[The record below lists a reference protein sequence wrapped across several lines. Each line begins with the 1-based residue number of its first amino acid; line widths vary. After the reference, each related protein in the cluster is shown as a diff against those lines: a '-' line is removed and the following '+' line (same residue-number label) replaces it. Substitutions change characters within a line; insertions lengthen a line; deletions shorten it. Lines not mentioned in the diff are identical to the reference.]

1 MIKVWSYSL
10 KSSSLF
16 LAGITLLLSTSLCF
30 AADITGSVTNKTTNK
45 PSSGDEVVLLKLAAG
60 MDEEAR
66 TKSDAKGNFTLTTKS
81 DDNTPHLVRVTHQGV
96 NYFRPAPPGT
106 TSVAVEV
113 YDASKDVTGISG
125 LADITRLQAD
135 NGRLDAIEMW
145 IVKNDSK
152 PPRTK
157 MSASTFEITLP
168 EGAVVDASLAAGPG
182 GMPVNSAPVPT
193 GAKGHYAFLFPL
205 RPGET
210 RFQLSYHLP
219 YPGSFAFNHQS
230 GLAMSDVVV
239 MLPKSVEFKPSGSEF
254 QPSNDEKGMTV
265 YVAKDVPANK
275 QLAFSVSGT
284 GQIPR
289 EAQEGDA
296 DGDQSATG
304 GTATEN
310 RPGGGLGA
318 PIDAPDPLHRY
329 RWWLLGG
336 IAAALVA
343 GAFYMM
349 GRPQAPVATA
359 ASATQPSSS
368 MQKNVSGRSGLLLD
382 ALKEELFQLE
392 SDKIQGHIS
401 SSDYAEAKAAL
412 DLLIRRAI
420 ARHGQ
425 AAKV

>member
-1 MIKVWSYSL
+1 MKF
-10 KSSSLF
+10 SSSLF
-16 LAGITLLLSTSLCF
+16 RVTTALLLSVASCF
-30 AADITGSVTNKTTNK
+30 AANITGTVNNKTTNK
-45 PSSGDEVVLLKLAAG
+45 PSAGDDVVLVKLAAA
-60 MDEEAR
+60 MEEEAR
-66 TKSDAKGNFTLTTKS
+66 TKSDAKGNFTLTPKS
-81 DDNTPHLVRVTHQGV
+81 DDNSPHLVRVTHQGV

-113 YDASKDVTGISG
+113 YDAGKDVTGITG

-135 NGRLDAIEMW
+135 NGRLDAIQMW

-157 MSASTFEITLP
+157 MSANTFEITLP
-168 EGAVVDASLAAGPG
+168 EGAVIDSSLAAGPG

-193 GAKGHYAFLFPL
+193 GTKGHYGFLFPL

-210 RFQLSYHLP
+210 RFQISYHLP
-219 YPGSFAFNHQS
+219 YSGSLAVNHQS

-289 EAQEGDA
+289 DAQEGDA
-296 DGDQSATG
+296 EGEQSAAG
-304 GTATEN
+304 GSAAEN

-318 PIDAPDPLHRY
+318 PIDAPDPLHKY

-336 IAAALVA
+336 LAAALVA

-349 GRPQAPVATA
+349 GRPQAPVAAA
-359 ASATQPSSS
+359 ASLASSAVP
-368 MQKNVSGRSGLLLD
+368 KNVAGRAGLLLD

-392 SDKIQGHIS
+392 SDKIQGSIS
-401 SSDYAEAKAAL
+401 GPEYTEAKAAL

-420 ARHGQ
+420 ARQ
-425 AAKV
+425 VRAVKV

>member
-1 MIKVWSYSL
+1 MKF
-10 KSSSLF
+10 SSLF
-16 LAGITLLLSTSLCF
+16 SRRKSLCATAILLLSTSLCF
-30 AADITGSVTNKTTNK
+30 AADITGTVTNKTTNK
-45 PSSGDEVVLLKLAAG
+45 PSVGDDVVLVKLAAT
-60 MDEEAR
+60 MEEEAR
-66 TKSDAKGNFTLTTKS
+66 TKSDAKGNFTLTPKS
-81 DDNTPHLVRVTHQGV
+81 DDNSPHLVRVTHQGV

-106 TSVAVEV
+106 TSVAAEV
-113 YDASKDVTGISG
+113 YDVGKEIAGVSG

-157 MSASTFEITLP
+157 MSASTFEISLP
-168 EGAVVDASLAAGPG
+168 EGAVIDSSLAAGPG

-193 GAKGHYAFLFPL
+193 GTKGRYAFLFPL

-210 RFQLSYHLP
+210 RFQISYHLP
-219 YPGSFAFNHQS
+219 YSGSLAFNHQS

-239 MLPKSVEFKPSGSEF
+239 MLPKSVEFKPSGNEF
-254 QPSNDEKGMTV
+254 QPSNDEKGLTV

-296 DGDQSATG
+296 DGGDQSAQAG
-304 GTATEN
+304 NGAEN

-318 PIDAPDPLHRY
+318 PIDAPDPLHKY
-329 RWWLLGG
+329 RWWLLGAL
-336 IAAALVA
+336 AAALVA

-359 ASATQPSSS
+359 ASATLPSSAV
-368 MQKNVSGRSGLLLD
+368 QKNVSGRSGLLLD

-401 SSDYAEAKAAL
+401 TSDYAETKAAL

-420 ARHGQ
+420 ARQGQ

>member
-1 MIKVWSYSL
+1 MKF
-10 KSSSLF
+10 SSSLF
-16 LAGITLLLSTSLCF
+16 RVTTTLLLSVASCF
-30 AADITGSVTNKTTNK
+30 AADITGTVTNKTTNK
-45 PSSGDEVVLLKLAAG
+45 PSAGDDVVLLKLAAA
-60 MDEEAR
+60 MEEEAR
-66 TKSDAKGNFTLTTKS
+66 TKSDGKGNFTLTSKS

-106 TSVAVEV
+106 TSVAAEV
-113 YDASKDVTGISG
+113 YDAGKEVTGITG

-168 EGAVVDASLAAGPG
+168 EGAVIDSSLAAGPG

-193 GAKGHYAFLFPL
+193 GTKGHYGFLFPL

-210 RFQLSYHLP
+210 RFQISYHLP
-219 YPGSFAFNHQS
+219 YSGSSAFSHQS

-254 QPSNDEKGMTV
+254 QPGNDEKGMTV
-265 YVAKDVPANK
+265 YVAKDVPANR

-289 EAQEGDA
+289 EAQEGD
-296 DGDQSATG
+296 GEGEQSAAG
-304 GTATEN
+304 GSAAEN

-318 PIDAPDPLHRY
+318 PIDAPDPLHKY

-336 IAAALVA
+336 LAAALVA

-349 GRPQAPVATA
+349 GRPQAPVTA
-359 ASATQPSSS
+359 AATLASSAVP
-368 MQKNVSGRSGLLLD
+368 KNVPGRGGLLLD

-392 SDKIQGHIS
+392 SDKIQGRIS
-401 SSDYAEAKAAL
+401 APEYTEAKAAL

-420 ARHGQ
+420 ARHEQ

>member
-1 MIKVWSYSL
+1 MKAFSAVI
-10 KSSSLF
+10 
-16 LAGITLLLSTSLCF
+16 ILLLSASGCF
-30 AADITGSVTNKTTNK
+30 AANITGSVTNKTTNK
-45 PSSGDEVVLLKLAAG
+45 PSAGDDVVLVKLAAT
-60 MDEEAR
+60 MEEEAR
-66 TKSDAKGNFTLTTKS
+66 TKSDARGSFTLTPKS
-81 DDNTPHLVRVTHQGV
+81 EDNSPHLVRVTHQGV

-106 TSVAVEV
+106 TSVEVEV
-113 YDASKDVTGISG
+113 YDAGKEVAGVSG

-152 PPRTK
+152 PPRTQ
-157 MSASTFEITLP
+157 MSANSFEITLP
-168 EGAVVDASLAAGPG
+168 EGAVLDSSLAAGPG

-193 GAKGHYAFLFPL
+193 GTKGHYAFLFPL

-210 RFQLSYHLP
+210 RFQISYHLP
-219 YPGSFAFNHQS
+219 YSGSLSFNHQT

-239 MLPKSVEFKPSGSEF
+239 MLPKSVDFKSTGSDF
-254 QPSNDEKGMTV
+254 QPGNDEKGMTV
-265 YVAKDVPANK
+265 YVAKEVPANK

-296 DGDQSATG
+296 EGEQAAAGGGSA
-304 GTATEN
+304 EN

-318 PIDAPDPLHRY
+318 PIDAPDPLHKY

-336 IAAALVA
+336 LAAALVA

-349 GRPQAPVATA
+349 GRPQAQLATA
-359 ASATQPSSS
+359 TSVPLSPSAVLN
-368 MQKNVSGRSGLLLD
+368 KNVTGRGSLLLD

-401 SSDYAEAKAAL
+401 APEYTEAKAAL

-420 ARHGQ
+420 ARQSQ

>member
-1 MIKVWSYSL
+1 MKF
-10 KSSSLF
+10 SSSLF
-16 LAGITLLLSTSLCF
+16 RVATALLLSVASCF
-30 AADITGSVTNKTTNK
+30 AANITGTVNNKTSDK
-45 PSSGDEVVLLKLAAG
+45 PSAGDDVVLLKLASA
-60 MDEEAR
+60 MEEEAR
-66 TKSDAKGNFTLTTKS
+66 TKSDGKGNFTLTPKS
-81 DDNTPHLVRVTHQGV
+81 DDNSPHLVRVTHQGV

-106 TSVAVEV
+106 TSVEVEV
-113 YDASKDVTGISG
+113 YDAGKEVEGISG

-157 MSASTFEITLP
+157 MSANTFEITLP
-168 EGAVVDASLAAGPG
+168 EGAVIDASLAAGPG

-193 GAKGHYAFLFPL
+193 GTKGHYGFLFPL

-210 RFQLSYHLP
+210 RFQISYHLP
-219 YPGSFAFNHQS
+219 YSGSLGFNHQS
-230 GLAMSDVVV
+230 GLTMSDVVV

-254 QPSNDEKGMTV
+254 QPSNDEKGLTV

-296 DGDQSATG
+296 GGDQSAAG
-304 GTATEN
+304 GNAAEN
-310 RPGGGLGA
+310 RPGGGLGV
-318 PIDAPDPLHRY
+318 PIDAPDPLHKY

-336 IAAALVA
+336 LAAALVA

-349 GRPQAPVATA
+349 GRPQAPVAA
-359 ASATQPSSS
+359 AATLPSSAVPKS
-368 MQKNVSGRSGLLLD
+368 VAGRSGPLLD

-392 SDKIQGHIS
+392 SDKIQGRIS
-401 SSDYAEAKAAL
+401 APEYTEAKAAL

-420 ARHGQ
+420 ERQGQ

>member
-1 MIKVWSYSL
+1 
-10 KSSSLF
+10 
-16 LAGITLLLSTSLCF
+16 
-30 AADITGSVTNKTTNK
+30 
-45 PSSGDEVVLLKLAAG
+45 
-60 MDEEAR
+60 
-66 TKSDAKGNFTLTTKS
+66 
-81 DDNTPHLVRVTHQGV
+81 V

-106 TSVAVEV
+106 TSVEVEV
-113 YDASKDVTGISG
+113 YDAGKEVAGISG
-125 LADITRLQAD
+125 LADITRVQAD

-157 MSASTFEITLP
+157 MSANTFEITLP
-168 EGAVVDASLAAGPG
+168 EGAVIDSSLAAGPG

-193 GAKGHYAFLFPL
+193 GTKGHYGFLFPL

-210 RFQLSYHLP
+210 RFQISYHLP
-219 YPGSFAFNHQS
+219 YSGSLAFNHQS
-230 GLAMSDVVV
+230 GLPMSDVVV

-254 QPSNDEKGMTV
+254 QPSNDEKGMAV
-265 YVAKDVPANK
+265 YVAKNVPGNK
-275 QLAFSVSGT
+275 ELAFSVNGT

-289 EAQEGDA
+289 EAQEGDGEA
-296 DGDQSATG
+296 EQAAGAGSG
-304 GTATEN
+304 EN

-336 IAAALVA
+336 LAAALVA

-349 GRPQAPVATA
+349 GRPHAPLTA
-359 ASATQPSSS
+359 AGPALISSAAVPSKSPAVRGS
-368 MQKNVSGRSGLLLD
+368 LLVD

-401 SSDYAEAKAAL
+401 TPEYAEAKAAL

-420 ARHGQ
+420 SRQNQ
-425 AAKV
+425 AAKA

>member
-1 MIKVWSYSL
+1 MKF
-10 KSSSLF
+10 SSSLF
-16 LAGITLLLSTSLCF
+16 RVATALLLSVASCF
-30 AADITGSVTNKTTNK
+30 AADITGTVTNKTTNK
-45 PSSGDEVVLLKLAAG
+45 PSAGDDVVLLKLASA
-60 MDEEAR
+60 MEEEAR
-66 TKSDAKGNFTLTTKS
+66 TKSDGKGNFTLAPKG

-106 TSVAVEV
+106 TSVEVEV
-113 YDASKDVTGISG
+113 YDAGKEVAGISG

-168 EGAVVDASLAAGPG
+168 EGAVIDASLAAGPG
-182 GMPVNSAPVPT
+182 GMPVNTAPVPT
-193 GAKGHYAFLFPL
+193 GTKGHYGFLFPL

-210 RFQLSYHLP
+210 RFQISYHLP
-219 YPGSFAFNHQS
+219 YSGSFAFNHQS

-239 MLPKSVEFKPSGSEF
+239 MLPKSVEFKPRGSEF

-265 YVAKDVPANK
+265 YVAKEVPANK

-296 DGDQSATG
+296 EGDQSAAG
-304 GTATEN
+304 GGAPEN

-318 PIDAPDPLHRY
+318 PIDAPDPLHKY

-336 IAAALVA
+336 LAAALVA

-349 GRPQAPVATA
+349 GRPQAPVAA
-359 ASATQPSSS
+359 AATLPSSAVP
-368 MQKNVSGRSGLLLD
+368 KNAPGRGGPLLD

-392 SDKIQGHIS
+392 SDKIQGRIS
-401 SSDYAEAKAAL
+401 APEYTEAKAAL

>member
-1 MIKVWSYSL
+1 MESYFL
-10 KSSSLF
+10 KFSSLPRILAF
-16 LAGITLLLSTSLCF
+16 LALSIGSCF
-30 AADITGSVTNKTTNK
+30 AANITGTVTNKTTNK
-45 PSSGDEVVLLKLAAG
+45 PSAGDDVVLVKLAAT
-60 MDEEAR
+60 MEEEAR
-66 TKSDAKGNFTLTTKS
+66 TKSDAKGAFTLTAKS
-81 DDNTPHLVRVTHQGV
+81 EDNSPHLVRVTHQGV

-106 TSVAVEV
+106 TSVEVEV
-113 YDASKDVTGISG
+113 YDAAKELAGISG

-168 EGAVVDASLAAGPG
+168 EGAVIDSSLAAGPG

-193 GAKGHYAFLFPL
+193 GVKGYYAYLFPL

-210 RFQLSYHLP
+210 RFQISYHLP
-219 YPGSFAFNHQS
+219 YS
-230 GLAMSDVVV
+230 GTLSVNRHSLLPMSDVVV
-239 MLPKSVEFKPSGSEF
+239 MLPKSVEFKPTAGDF

-265 YVAKDVPANK
+265 YVAKEVPANK

-296 DGDQSATG
+296 EGEQASAG
-304 GTATEN
+304 GGSQEN

-318 PIDAPDPLHRY
+318 PIDAPDPLHKY

-336 IAAALVA
+336 LAAALVA
-343 GAFYMM
+343 GAFYIM
-349 GRPQAPVATA
+349 GRPQSASHNVARAAFSNSELLSKAPA
-359 ASATQPSSS
+359 
-368 MQKNVSGRSGLLLD
+368 GRSSDLLLD

-401 SSDYAEAKAAL
+401 ATEYSETKAAL
-412 DLLIRRAI
+412 DLLIKRAVSRRN
-420 ARHGQ
+420 RV
-425 AAKV
+425 AKA